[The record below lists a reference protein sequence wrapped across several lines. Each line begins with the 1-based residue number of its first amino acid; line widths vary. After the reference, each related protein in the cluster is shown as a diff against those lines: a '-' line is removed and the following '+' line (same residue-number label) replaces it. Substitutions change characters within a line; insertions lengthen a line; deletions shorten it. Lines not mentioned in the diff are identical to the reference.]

1 MAAHDFASKKK
12 APRAKKTAPKSN
24 KGSNPKPTEAPTKPK
39 KKIPAIIWIVL
50 GISIALGSQ
59 YGYRH
64 LKNNPEVSS
73 AIEKA
78 NETIS
83 KTTEKAIEPITEMK
97 DEAPRFEFYE
107 ILKKNEVTVSVDKTA
122 TQAKKKYHY
131 IVQAGS
137 FRSKSDAEQMR
148 SRLILNNLTNAS
160 TDTITTKSG
169 TWHRVNVGPF
179 TNRSRLEKAR
189 DTLAS
194 MDIQGLV
201 KKIPNK

>member
-12 APRAKKTAPKSN
+12 TPRAKKTAPKPGKSSN
-24 KGSNPKPTEAPTKPK
+24 SKTTEAPAKPK

-73 AIEKA
+73 VIEKA

-83 KTTEKAIEPITEMK
+83 KTTEKAIEPIKEMK

-107 ILKKNEVTVSVDKTA
+107 ILKKNEVTVSVDQTA
-122 TQAKKKYHY
+122 TQPKKKFHY

-137 FRSKSDAEQMR
+137 FRNKSDAEQMR